1 MKRFFL
7 VSVVLALF
15 GIAADAQPTGLVGTW
30 KGTTMDLM
38 QYGTVLMSVDCSDET
53 MELEF
58 TFKADKSVIGVVV
71 SNGEKEVSPTMRY
84 SVNGSDILVE
94 SEDGDSMP
102 FQYVNGE
109 LTMVMQQDGLDMV
122 VHFKK
127 K

>member
-30 KGTTMDLM
+30 KGTTMDLK

-71 SNGEKEVSPTMRY
+71 TNGEKEVSPTMRY